1 MNVSNSGHGSVTL
14 LDNKSKAPITP
25 GAAIAEGVIVKV
37 ICKADYGYALNSVNV
52 ENAADSSTDNTF
64 TVGTADANVK
74 VNFGLTQ
81 FKVTAA
87 ANIPTAGSVSL
98 TKVEDNA
105 TVTSGSDVNYQTR
118 LVATVTTNSGYRFK
132 SMTANSS
139 EIKDGD
145 TLVVSGR

>member
-105 TVTSGSDVNYQTR
+105 TVTSGSDVHYQTR
-118 LVATVTTNSGYRFK
+118 LVATVTTNSG
-132 SMTANSS
+132 
-139 EIKDGD
+139 
-145 TLVVSGR
+145 